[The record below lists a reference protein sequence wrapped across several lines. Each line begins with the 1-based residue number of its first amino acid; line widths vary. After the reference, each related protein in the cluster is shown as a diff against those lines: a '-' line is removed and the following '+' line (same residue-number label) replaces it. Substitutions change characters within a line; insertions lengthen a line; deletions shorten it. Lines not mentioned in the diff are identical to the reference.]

1 MQIRLPLDVGTE
13 MICKRRWDGAQHLA
27 KIIERRKQE
36 HTEEYEYYVH
46 YKNCESWS
54 APLVLH
60 SLGMANEVLKT
71 QAVGASQAHY
81 KTARSAP
88 LHPEPQCPSVKPTQG
103 HPFSL

>member
-46 YKNCESWS
+46 YKNCEAWPAS
-54 APLVLH
+54 PVLH
-60 SLGMANEVLKT
+60 CLGMAHGVLNT
-71 QAVGASQAHY
+71 QADGASQAHCGG
-81 KTARSAP
+81 
-88 LHPEPQCPSVKPTQG
+88 CPPST
-103 HPFSL
+103 SSS

>member
-46 YKNCESWS
+46 YKNCEFWS
-54 APLVLH
+54 ALPVLH
-60 SLGMANEVLKT
+60 CWSMAKGFPILRLLAPAKR
-71 QAVGASQAHY
+71 
-81 KTARSAP
+81 TAGSAP
-88 LHPEPQCPSVKPTQG
+88 PAPHYPEPKRHSVKPIQAY
-103 HPFSL
+103 PF

>member
-1 MQIRLPLDVGTE
+1 

-54 APLVLH
+54 ASPELH
-60 SLGMANEVLKT
+60 CLGMANGFSKLT
-71 QAVGASQAHY
+71 CCWRQP
-81 KTARSAP
+81 SALRGSVP
-88 LHPEPQCPSVKPTQG
+88 LST
-103 HPFSL
+103 SSS